1 MPKTIEFDLSPEG
14 VAKGLRELL
23 AYKKWVEMK
32 TAEIQEKLAIIGAH
46 EASVRFSGA
55 MYDGTNDSY
64 IDVQRKDN
72 GVWEIRAQ
80 GEAVCFIEF
89 GAGVYYNGSEPYPNP
104 RPEGIV
110 GIGEYGKGHGK
121 YPTWGFYDDD
131 GILHKTHGNPAAMP
145 MYYSVELMQRELT
158 RIAHEVF
165 G

>member
-23 AYKKWVEMK
+23 AYKKWVEKK
-32 TAEIQEKLAIIGAH
+32 TAEIQEKLAIIGAR

-64 IDVQRKDN
+64 VDVQRKDN
-72 GVWEIRAQ
+72 NVWEILAQ

-110 GIGEYGKGHGK
+110 GIGEHGKGQGK
-121 YPTWGFYDDD
+121 NPAWGFYDVD
-131 GILHKTHGNPAAMP
+131 GNLRITHGNPAAMP